1 MSDFVSTSL
10 TIKLKHDCRGEGETT
25 VRTGDFKELIVWQ
38 KSIALVKEVYSL
50 TRGFPSEEKF
60 GLISQIRR
68 CAVSIPS
75 NIAEGQARRT
85 TGDFIRFIS
94 NAEGSVA
101 ECETQLIISVELG
114 FCDRSEVDTGFALV
128 LEIRK
133 MLNAL
138 RRTLLAKASRM

>member
-1 MSDFVSTSL
+1 M
-10 TIKLKHDCRGEGETT
+10 I
-25 VRTGDFKELIVWQ
+25 TGNFKELIVWQ
-38 KSIALVKEVYSL
+38 KSIALVKEVYTL
-50 TRGFPSEEKF
+50 TRSFPPEEKF

-94 NAEGSVA
+94 NAEGSLA
-101 ECETQLIISVELG
+101 ECETQLIIAIELG
-114 FCDRSEVDTGFALV
+114 FCAEAGTNVGFGLM
-128 LEIRK
+128 LEIQK

-138 RRTLLAKASRM
+138 RRTLSAKEPRT

>member
-1 MSDFVSTSL
+1 MA
-10 TIKLKHDCRGEGETT
+10 
-25 VRTGDFKELIVWQ
+25 TGNFKELIVWQ
-38 KSIALVKEVYSL
+38 KSIALVRAVYTL
-50 TRGFPSEEKF
+50 TKCFPSEEKF

-94 NAEGSVA
+94 NAEGSLA

-114 FCDRSEVDTGFALV
+114 YCEQADAETGFGLMV
-128 LEIRK
+128 EIRK

-138 RRTLLAKASRM
+138 RRVLLAKASRM